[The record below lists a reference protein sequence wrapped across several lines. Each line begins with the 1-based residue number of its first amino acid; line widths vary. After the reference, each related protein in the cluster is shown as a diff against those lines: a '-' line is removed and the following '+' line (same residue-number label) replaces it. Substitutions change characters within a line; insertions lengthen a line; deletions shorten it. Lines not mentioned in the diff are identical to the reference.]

1 MNNKNETSTLD
12 VKSKIDRFC
21 EVLWLEDGLSQ
32 NTTDSYKRDIL
43 DFHYWLKQK
52 KINKNLLLVD
62 EETIGIYFT
71 EIFANISA
79 STANRRLSSF
89 RRFFTWLIREAF
101 RVDDPCKKLKSL
113 KRSQKLPSV
122 LLEKQIESLLTVP
135 DTTTVLGLRN
145 KAMLEL
151 MYATGLRVSELISL
165 SCVSCSFMDG
175 VIRILGKGR
184 KERLVPF
191 GEFASNWTQQYKV
204 KSRPLLL
211 KNKV

>member
-89 RRFFTWLIREAF
+89 RRFFTWLIRKHSIAQDKDGLSKWTSYNRKLAAAGIFVFAF
-101 RVDDPCKKLKSL
+101 
-113 KRSQKLPSV
+113 
-122 LLEKQIESLLTVP
+122 
-135 DTTTVLGLRN
+135 TTTTAAIDGM
-145 KAMLEL
+145 KALEYQWFST
-151 MYATGLRVSELISL
+151 MY
-165 SCVSCSFMDG
+165 G
-175 VIRILGKGR
+175 VYY
-184 KERLVPF
+184 
-191 GEFASNWTQQYKV
+191 FAGAFWRTKPS
-204 KSRPLLL
+204 
-211 KNKV
+211 